1 MGAKQKGADPLEPE
15 RHQRA
20 KVEVFSHHTRDRGS
34 TMNVTTYGLDL
45 AKRLFQVHWVEP
57 QTGEVKRKTL
67 ARADVS
73 AFFALREPGVVA
85 MEACGS
91 AHHWGRLLKG
101 FGHEVRLVSA
111 QFVRPFVKTNK
122 TDAADAE
129 AIWEACQR
137 PQMRFVAVKSEEQ
150 QAVLSLHR
158 IRQQFVKI
166 RTMQAH
172 QIRGLLYE
180 FGVVVPKGW
189 RALLAQAGP
198 VLADETRCPTPE
210 LVRRELLTQLEG
222 LRTLTARLAELDRQI
237 GSWQRRESEC
247 QRIAEVPGV
256 GRLTATAVVATVGD
270 ARTFRSGR
278 EFAAFLGLVPRQSG
292 TGGRVKLLGI
302 SKRGDPYLRTLLIH
316 GARTVLNHQSRAD
329 RTLDPWLKELLSR
342 RPKNV
347 AIVALANKMAR
358 TIWALLAHGRAFDR
372 SWSRALMPASA
383 MS

>member
-1 MGAKQKGADPLEPE
+1 MEAKRKGADPLEPG
-15 RHQRA
+15 RHRCA
-20 KVEVFSHHTRDRGS
+20 RVEMSSHHSRDRGS
-34 TMNVTTYGLDL
+34 TMNVTTYGLDV
-45 AKRLFQVHWVEP
+45 AKRVFQVHWVEP
-57 QTGEVKRKTL
+57 ETGEVKRKTL
-67 ARADVS
+67 ARTEVS
-73 AFFALREPGVVA
+73 AFFARREPGVVA

-91 AHHWGRLLKG
+91 AHHWGRLLQG
-101 FGHEVRLVSA
+101 LGHEVKLIAA

-137 PQMRFVAVKSEEQ
+137 PRMRFVAVKSAEQ

-158 IRQQFVKI
+158 IRQQLVKI
-166 RTMQAH
+166 RTMQAL
-172 QIRGLLYE
+172 QVRGLLYE
-180 FGVVVPKGW
+180 FGVVAPQGW

-198 VLADETRCPTPE
+198 ILADETRCPAPE
-210 LVRRELLTQLEG
+210 LVRRELLRQLDG
-222 LRTLTARLAELDRQI
+222 LRALTTRIAELERQI

-247 QRIAEVPGV
+247 QRIAAIPGV
-256 GRLTATAVVATVGD
+256 GRLTASAVVATVAD

-316 GARTVLNHQSRAD
+316 GARAVLRLPSRAD
-329 RTLDPWLKELLSR
+329 RTLDPWLKGLLAR

-358 TIWALLAHGRAFDR
+358 TIWALLAYGRAFDR
-372 SWSRALMPASA
+372 SWSRAAMPIPA
-383 MS
+383 MP

>member
-1 MGAKQKGADPLEPE
+1 MGAKRKEVDPLEPE

-20 KVEVFSHHTRDRGS
+20 KVEMFSNHSRDRGS
-34 TMNVTTYGLDL
+34 AMNVTTYGLDL
-45 AKRLFQVHWVEP
+45 AKRVFQVHWVEP
-57 QTGEVKRKTL
+57 QTGEVKRKAL

-73 AFFALREPGVVA
+73 AFFARREEGLIA

-91 AHHWGRLLKG
+91 AHHWGRVLKG
-101 FGHEVRLVSA
+101 LGHEVKLIAA

-137 PQMRFVAVKSEEQ
+137 PGMRFVALKSEEQ

-158 IRQQFVKI
+158 IRAQFVKI

-172 QIRGLLYE
+172 QARGLLYE

-198 VLADETRCPTPE
+198 LLVEETRCPVPE
-210 LVRRELLTQLEG
+210 LVRRELLTQLDG
-222 LRTLTARLAELDRQI
+222 LRTLTSRIAELERQI
-237 GSWQRRESEC
+237 GSWQRREAEC

-256 GRLTATAVVATVGD
+256 GKLTATAVVATIGD

-316 GARTVLNHQSRAD
+316 GARTVLSQQSRAD

-358 TIWALLAHGRAFDR
+358 TIWALMAHGRAFDR
-372 SWSRALMPASA
+372 SWSRAEMPVPALS
-383 MS
+383 

>member
-1 MGAKQKGADPLEPE
+1 MAAKREEVDPLEPG
-15 RHQRA
+15 RHRCA
-20 KVEVFSHHTRDRGS
+20 RVEMCSNHSRDRGS
-34 TMNVTTYGLDL
+34 AMNVTTYGLDL
-45 AKRLFQVHWVEP
+45 AKRVFQVHWVEP
-57 QTGEVKRKTL
+57 DTGEVKRKTL

-73 AFFALREPGVVA
+73 AFFARRQPGLVV

-91 AHHWGRLLKG
+91 AHHWGRRLREL
-101 FGHEVRLVSA
+101 GHEIKLIAA

-129 AIWEACQR
+129 AIWEAAQR
-137 PQMRFVAVKSEEQ
+137 PGMRFVAVKSEEQ

-158 IRQQFVKI
+158 IRAQFVKV

-172 QIRGLLYE
+172 QVRGLLYE
-180 FGVVVPKGW
+180 FGAVVPKGW
-189 RALLAQAGP
+189 CALLAQAGP
-198 VLADETRCPTPE
+198 LWADETRCAVPE
-210 LVRRELLTQLEG
+210 LVRRELLRQLEG
-222 LRTLTARLAELDRQI
+222 LRGLTTRITELERQI
-237 GSWQRRESEC
+237 GSWQRCESEC
-247 QRIAEVPGV
+247 RRIAAVPGV
-256 GRLTATAVVATVGD
+256 GKLTATAVVATIGD

-292 TGGRVKLLGI
+292 TGGRVKLLSI

-316 GARTVLNHQSRAD
+316 GARTVLTQQSRAD

-358 TIWALLAHGRAFDR
+358 TIWALMAHGRVFDR
-372 SWSRALMPASA
+372 GWSWTAMPTPA